1 MTPSLIFN
9 IQLVLGYVA
18 WLLCF
23 SLYLWP
29 KLRTMDSA
37 AANRLIAMLHSFRF
51 FGLVFIVPG
60 LVGPAIPSSFSAS
73 AAWGDLAAGLLAMLA
88 VMSFR
93 TRPLFWFLVAAFN
106 LVGAGDLLLNYLH
119 AVRVGL
125 PEMSGQLGIT
135 YLIPVLYVPI
145 LMITHAGAF
154 VLVARSASSI
164 STAAARS

>member
-145 LMITHAGAF
+145 LMITHIAAF
-154 VLVARSASSI
+154 ALMARSASSI